1 MVKKKFLSKIAVLVG
16 VSVLTIGGIAGCS
29 SNKVDTAKKDG
40 PVELKIATW
49 ANEREAKEFDEI
61 INKLNAKQHDYKLKQ
76 MVIPKDYYA
85 KVQTMIAGKQA
96 PDLMWLAQEY
106 IPAYAANNALV
117 DISSQLK
124 SQKQINMD
132 DYFSGSLDTAKYEGK
147 TYGLPWIGQAYV
159 VYYNKSMFKESGIQ
173 DPSLTWNWND
183 FHNVA
188 KTLTKD
194 NKYGFATT
202 GTPPLSVFAWGEGGD
217 IIDKKGKVVL
227 DSPETIKGLE
237 VGKDIITDK
246 SATMPYKDV
255 KSMGAEQ
262 AFVNGTVG
270 MIIGGANDDVERKVK
285 EAGNKFEVG
294 MAVMPSGS
302 KEQVTF
308 NWTASTVISSQTKY
322 KEVASQALLDVTN
335 EMMEWKVPSPLK
347 SKLQNISEINPYK
360 AYALDVIAK
369 STEISRGFNNVV
381 QQNEIAATQGQ
392 GLDEVILS
400 NNNGKGNVD
409 VSNLAKDVAKKLRKI
424 AE

>member
-1 MVKKKFLSKIAVLVG
+1 MKKKLLSKITVLVG
-16 VSVLTIGGIAGCS
+16 VSVLTLGGIAGCS
-29 SNKVDTAKKDG
+29 SNKADTAKKNG

-106 IPAYAANNALV
+106 VPAYASNNALV

-132 DYFSGSLDTAKYEGK
+132 DYFSGSLDAAKYEGK
-147 TYGLPWIGQAYV
+147 TYGLPWIGQTYV

-183 FHNVA
+183 FHNTA

-194 NKYGFATT
+194 DKYGFATA
-202 GTPPLSVFAWGEGGD
+202 GSPPLSVFAWGEGGD
-217 IIDKKGKVVL
+217 IINKKGKVVL

-246 SATMPYKDV
+246 SATMPYEDV
-255 KSMGAEQ
+255 KSMGTEQ

-308 NWTASTVISSQTKY
+308 NWTASTVISSQTKN
-322 KEVASQALLDVTN
+322 KEASFKALVDVTN
-335 EMMEWKVPSPLK
+335 EMTEWKVPTPLK
-347 SKLQNISEINPYK
+347 SKLQNIAEINPYK
-360 AYALDVIAK
+360 AYALEVIQK
-369 STEISRGFNNVV
+369 STEISRGFNNTV
-381 QQNEIAATQGQ
+381 QQNEIAATEGQ

-400 NNNGKGNVD
+400 NNNGKGNVN

-424 AE
+424 TE

>member
-1 MVKKKFLSKIAVLVG
+1 M
-16 VSVLTIGGIAGCS
+16 
-29 SNKVDTAKKDG
+29 
-40 PVELKIATW
+40 ELKIATW
-49 ANEREAKEFDEI
+49 ANERESKEFDEI

-117 DISSQLK
+117 DISSELK

-159 VYYNKSMFKESGIQ
+159 VYYNKSMFKEAGIQ
-173 DPSLTWNWND
+173 DPSLTWKWND
-183 FHNVA
+183 FHNTA

-194 NKYGFATT
+194 DKYGFATA
-202 GTPPLSVFAWGEGGD
+202 GSPPLSVFAWGEGGD
-217 IIDKKGKVVL
+217 IINKKGKVVL

-246 SATMPYKDV
+246 SATMPYEDV
-255 KSMGAEQ
+255 KSMGSEQ

-308 NWTASTVISSQTKY
+308 NWTASTVISSQTKI
-322 KEVASQALLDVTN
+322 KKQH
-335 EMMEWKVPSPLK
+335 LK
-347 SKLQNISEINPYK
+347 HYLM
-360 AYALDVIAK
+360 
-369 STEISRGFNNVV
+369 
-381 QQNEIAATQGQ
+381 
-392 GLDEVILS
+392 
-400 NNNGKGNVD
+400 
-409 VSNLAKDVAKKLRKI
+409 
-424 AE
+424 